1 MTSTNNDHGAN
12 RLTVT
17 IVGGGIGGLALANMF
32 ERANIQYQILE
43 KSNSVKALGSSLGLD
58 ASSLPVMEQLGLLED
73 FKVASKDV
81 RHFNFYNENIQSIGM
96 VDFECQTE
104 M

>member
-1 MTSTNNDHGAN
+1 MPSSDI
-12 RLTVT
+12 RVT

-32 ERANIQYQILE
+32 EKANISYIILE
-43 KSNSVKALGSSLGLD
+43 KATTIRALGSSLGLD

-73 FKVASKDV
+73 FYKASNAV
-81 RHFNFYNENIQSIGM
+81 RHFNFHNEAMNSIGM
-96 VDFECQTE
+96 IDFSDLEE